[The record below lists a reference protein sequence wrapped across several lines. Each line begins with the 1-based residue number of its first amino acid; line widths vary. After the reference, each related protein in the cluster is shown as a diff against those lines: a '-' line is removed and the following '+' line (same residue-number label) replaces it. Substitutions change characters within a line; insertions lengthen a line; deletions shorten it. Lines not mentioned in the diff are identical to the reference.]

1 MPTSLRRFDEPGHC
15 HFWTISCYRRLAFFR
30 NDVMKLVVIDA
41 LEALRARFR
50 VCLISY
56 VIMPEH
62 IHVVWYPH
70 APGNGELVSISK
82 LLHAFK
88 QHVGF
93 HGKQCLRDIWHRHGR
108 LWSSPLNEWANGRMP
123 KQTIMS
129 TRGYDFNI
137 DRQETLLEKIDYCH
151 KNPITR
157 SLVDRPEDWQWSSY
171 RYYELED
178 DSLLAMD
185 WDGRW
190 PIEW

>member
-1 MPTSLRRFDEPGHC
+1 
-15 HFWTISCYRRLAFFR
+15 
-30 NDVMKLVVIDA
+30 MKLVVSDA
-41 LEALRARFR
+41 LRVLQARFR
-50 VCLISY
+50 ICLISY

-62 IHVVWYPH
+62 VHVVWYPH
-70 APGNGELVSISK
+70 APGNDDPVSISK

-93 HGKQCLRDIWHRHGR
+93 HGKQCLRDIWRQDGQ
-108 LWSSPLNEWANGRMP
+108 LWSSPLNDWANGRMP
-123 KQTIMS
+123 KQMIMS

-157 SLVDRPEDWQWSSY
+157 RLVDRPQDWRWSSF

-178 DSLLAMD
+178 DSVLPMD